1 MEKLGSRKRRGA
13 RRSRAERAEVLSAYR
28 GSGLTQ
34 AQFARQA
41 GINLGTLRGW
51 IYKQPAV
58 GREAPGG
65 FAPVRIVGGP
75 RPTEP
80 TRGAVT
86 VRWPQ
91 GLEVEIAVE
100 LDPAGVERLVQTLL
114 APCLR

>member
-1 MEKLGSRKRRGA
+1 MEKPRSGNTLGA
-13 RRSRAERAEVLSAYR
+13 RRSRAERVEVLRAYR
-28 GSGLTQ
+28 ASGLTQ
-34 AQFARQA
+34 EQFARQA
-41 GINLGTLRGW
+41 GIKLGTLRGW
-51 IYKQPAV
+51 IYKQPGL

-65 FAPVRIVGGP
+65 FAPVRIVGGT
-75 RPTEP
+75 RTNQP

-100 LDPAGVERLVQTLL
+100 LDRAGLEQLVQTLL

>member
-1 MEKLGSRKRRGA
+1 MEKPRSGKPRGA
-13 RRSRAERAEVLSAYR
+13 RRSRAERVEVLSAYR
-28 GSGLTQ
+28 ASGLTQ
-34 AQFARQA
+34 EQFARRA

-51 IYKQPAV
+51 IYKQPAL

-65 FAPVRIVGGP
+65 FAPVRIVSGT
-75 RPTEP
+75 RPNQP

-100 LDPAGVERLVQTLL
+100 LDRAGIEQLVQTLL